1 MEALLRRRLTQKAC
15 AAPCRLDRM
24 RHWLTFGAIVVTIIT
39 LVRIAS
45 TYSVFSETNDEPM
58 HVSCGLQIYEQHQYD
73 YQTANPPLPR
83 LFIAA
88 GPRMLGARLAPDMPF
103 PGFQKTFYSAGN
115 YPRTLIAARAGTLV
129 FVLIALAAAWGWAR
143 REAGPLAAFL
153 TVLLLAGEPLFLGHG
168 GLATHDAAAA
178 AGTAVSLLA
187 FSRWLERPG
196 PRNAALL
203 GVAYGFAVLCKFS
216 CIVFVPVA
224 SAAILLVRR
233 QRPSLRAVATT
244 PAIVCGVSALVIW
257 AGYGFSVGTV
267 LPMGFVHEIIG
278 QSALLSWRIPAPRF
292 VDGIAMVRHFDRNGT
307 LSYFHG
313 HISSGGWWYY
323 FPAAVALKT
332 TLPLLALAIAGL
344 FVARRTPAMQ
354 GLAAAGTIVLTT
366 LS

>member
-1 MEALLRRRLTQKAC
+1 M
-15 AAPCRLDRM
+15 
-24 RHWLTFGAIVVTIIT
+24 AIGRPRIT
-39 LVRIAS
+39 LTRLGTILVVLATVARIAA
-45 TYSVFSETNDEPM
+45 TYDVFSETTDEPM
-58 HVSCGLQIYEQHQYD
+58 HVSSGLQIYEQHRYD
-73 YQTANPPLPR
+73 VQTASPPLPR

-88 GPRMLGARLAPDMPF
+88 GPWLLGVRLPRRMPV
-103 PGFQKTFYSAGN
+103 PGMMKMFYTGGK
-115 YPRTLIAARAGTLV
+115 YPASLITARAGTLV
-129 FVLIALAAAWGWAR
+129 FVIVALGAAWAWAR
-143 REAGPLAAFL
+143 REAGELAAFL
-153 TVLLLAGEPLFLGHG
+153 TVLLLAGEPLFLAHG

-354 GLAAAGTIVLTT
+354 GLA
-366 LS
+366 